1 MEPRRRRRRHDL
13 RRPLFAGSAVVL
25 AGLLLG
31 WSAVIPAAAKTV
43 EFTISDSR
51 ITESSGLATDAP
63 DERYWTVNDSGD
75 AGVAYALDPDGDVQG
90 TLDFRVEPVDVEA
103 VGFHDGRLYVAD
115 IGDNREQRDFVT
127 VYFFDEAEPA
137 DQPVVYK
144 AYDFAYP
151 DGAHDAETLLVDDD
165 GRLYIVT
172 KGASGG
178 IYAAPESPERQGVN
192 QLERVGDAP
201 AFVTDGTVL
210 ADGRIVLRTYVSVEV
225 LDPGSYEVT
234 ARAATPAQKQGESI
248 TTTID
253 GTSLLIGSEGKR
265 SKVLRIDIPSSLDQ
279 APKPSS
285 DPPETT
291 SASPTTTPKAGST
304 TKAKAS
310 STTKP
315 KADPTTQRDPRIR
328 RGISGRRTICRR
340 TPTRTSGTDRAGTLA
355 ALGVAAAVAVV
366 AAGVVIA
373 VRRP

>member
-13 RRPLFAGSAVVL
+13 RRPLVAGSAVVL
-25 AGLLLG
+25 TGLLLG
-31 WSAVIPAAAKTV
+31 WSAVLPAAAKTV

-63 DERYWTVNDSGD
+63 NERYWTVNDSGD

-115 IGDNREQRDFVT
+115 IGDNGEQRDFVT
-127 VYFFDEAEPA
+127 VYFFDDAEPS

-151 DGAHDAETLLVDDD
+151 DGAHNAETLLVDDD

-178 IYAAPESPERQGVN
+178 IYAAPESPVRQGVN
-192 QLERVGDAP
+192 ELERVGDAP

-225 LDPGSYEVT
+225 LDPGSYEVI

-248 TTTID
+248 TTTMD
-253 GTSLLIGSEGKR
+253 GKSLLIGSEGKR

-285 DPPETT
+285 DPPERP
-291 SASPTTTPKAGST
+291 SASPTGAPKAGST
-304 TKAKAS
+304 TKPKAS

-315 KADPTTQRDPRIR
+315 KVDRTGSATPGSGEGSGSADDLPEDA
-328 RGISGRRTICRR
+328 
-340 TPTRTSGTDRAGTLA
+340 GTDRAGTLA